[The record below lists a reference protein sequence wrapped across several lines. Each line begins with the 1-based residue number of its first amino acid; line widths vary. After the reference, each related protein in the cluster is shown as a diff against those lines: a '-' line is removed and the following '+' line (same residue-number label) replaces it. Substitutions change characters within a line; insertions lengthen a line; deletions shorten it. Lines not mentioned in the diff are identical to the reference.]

1 MIIENDQK
9 VRAEILRY
17 IRELAPDSQPLV
29 FASSSEFEQR
39 FLLAKA
45 EAAKPKVAAAN
56 PIEGIT
62 PELIKKMHEYKFSNE
77 PPFPGDLIAVD
88 IKQEDFSVQKT
99 NILTGQV
106 FGDELVKTFM
116 GHPPLEKFIH
126 PDFLPAFEA
135 FKKLEADKHL
145 SQSFAFRG
153 VTEEVWMIEVEGQYK
168 DGNGHF
174 QLRNKTRETL
184 KLLGME
190 IEKTET
196 PPEPTLD
203 GVDVVLFRQNCIDD
217 KDVQTWVTKVA
228 AITKK
233 LNLWPAENR
242 PKFIAI
248 RFEDDKKERAEMN
261 HPFIDDIFCLP
272 FDRLIFLQKLELI
285 MKIPEKTTPSYLF
298 VQETLQDVEV
308 AKKVSIEKFSDLGFA
323 MANPVPLGK
332 GTAGHFYF
340 RFPGQKALL
349 NCYAKVTH
357 CLPHPEREKEYLA
370 YFAYFGLSRD
380 TLKEIRGYLNRDTG
394 YKMLIEQDPREFEYN
409 PDNIFLREDQ
419 KRMKTVVVIDTDEKT
434 LENVTSILKKDIGG
448 LNVITDN
455 SYFNFFRN
463 HLSTEKERVHPATA
477 DDLYSPQIAFLVG
490 VGDMNLQM
498 VLTPPKDGDKLF
510 GHDAPSLF
518 ASPQGWFELFK
529 TETSRNLV
537 QEAVFLIQGHNRL
550 RRSIEITSQGGEK
563 RTAAVEFIL
572 EENRSTVRINMGPP
586 PTIEAKAVERINVL
600 DAILIDRKC
609 ISGDTDAFVNGLKDG
624 ISNAGVKCP
633 ADGPKV
639 ILMGEEQKVPD
650 TNLLVKTKATG
661 LVFKPLEVKRLCYA
675 LSSALDVPFTPYRFD
690 NIGWKPDV
698 VVAKLARDAHMV
710 ELSEF
715 GATIRMNQKLKIGSM
730 FYMFKS
736 IFQNAPDNNL
746 CCRVYHSAES
756 EEDGLY
762 LNYVSY
768 FGITDAFLKYT
779 RSYIRETYADKKSK
793 GAAE

>member
-1 MIIENDQK
+1 M
-9 VRAEILRY
+9 RF
-17 IRELAPDSQPLV
+17 IRELNPDSEPLV

-45 EAAKPKVAAAN
+45 ESAKPKALAAN
-56 PIEGIT
+56 PIEGLT
-62 PELIKKMHEYKFSNE
+62 PDLIKKMHGYKFSSE
-77 PPFPGDLIAVD
+77 SPFPGDLIAID
-88 IKQEDFSVQKT
+88 IKQDDFSVQKT

-106 FGDELVKTFM
+106 FGTELVKTFM
-116 GHPPLEKFIH
+116 GHPPLQNFIH
-126 PDFLPAFEA
+126 PDFLSNFEL
-135 FKKLEADKHL
+135 FKKLESGKHL
-145 SQSFAFRG
+145 SQSFAFRNA
-153 VTEEVWMIEVEGQYK
+153 TDEVWMVEIEGQYQ
-168 DGNGHF
+168 DGHGHF

-190 IEKTET
+190 IEKTEV
-196 PPEPTLD
+196 PPEKTLN

-217 KDVQTWVTKVA
+217 KDVQTWVTKIA

-233 LNLWPAENR
+233 LNLWPADNR

-285 MKIPEKTTPSYLF
+285 MKIPDKTSPSFLF
-298 VQETLQDVEV
+298 VQQTTQDVEV

-332 GTAGHFYF
+332 GTGGHFYF

-357 CLPHPEREKEYLA
+357 CLPHPERENEFLA
-370 YFAYFGLSRD
+370 YFAYFGLTRE
-380 TLKEIRGYLNRDTG
+380 TLKEIRGYLNRDSG
-394 YKMLIEQDPREFEYN
+394 YKMLVEQDPREFEYN

-419 KRMKTVVVIDTDEKT
+419 KRAKTVVVIDTDEKT

-448 LNVITDN
+448 LNVVTDS
-455 SYFNFFRN
+455 SYYNFFRN
-463 HLSTEKERVHPATA
+463 HLSIEKDKVLPAESENF
-477 DDLYSPQIAFLVG
+477 YSPQLAFLVG

-498 VLTPPKDGDKLF
+498 VLTPPNPEDKLF
-510 GHDAPSLF
+510 GFDAASLF
-518 ASPQGWFELFK
+518 ATAQGWFELFK

-537 QEAVFLIQGHNRL
+537 QEAVFLIQGHNRI
-550 RRSIEITSQGGEK
+550 RRNIEVTSQGGET

-572 EENRSTVRINMGPP
+572 EENRNNVRINMGPP
-586 PTIEAKAVERINVL
+586 AATEAKSVERIQFL

-609 ISGDTDAFVNGLKDG
+609 ISGEVDAFINGLRDG
-624 ISNAGVKCP
+624 ATIAGMKCP

-639 ILMGEEQKVPD
+639 ILMGEEQKNPD
-650 TNLLVKTKATG
+650 TQKLLKSKATA
-661 LVFKPLEVKRLCYA
+661 LVFKPLEVKRICYA
-675 LSSALDVPFTPYRFD
+675 LSSSLDVPFTLYRFD
-690 NIGWKPDV
+690 NIGWKQDT
-698 VVAKLARDAHMV
+698 VVAKLARDAQMV

-715 GATIRMNQKLKIGSM
+715 GATISMNQKLKIGSM

-736 IFQNAPDNNL
+736 IFQNAPDSNL
-746 CCRVYHSAES
+746 CCRVYHSGPS
-756 EEDGLY
+756 ETEGLF

-793 GAAE
+793 SGS